1 MQGCA
6 VESVLPHRWQQGCK
20 GCPQLYLSHWWMG
33 TEWQV
38 LACHITSRCKAI
50 SNCASNVKLSEMI
63 SFTSQHHQW
72 VLPSFRITKCLP
84 KNISTTTLSL
94 SAMADHPLWHCTKT
108 KTPSSPCFQISPTSI
123 QTNKSSGASN
133 YSQSHSQALILWCV
147 VILCLLLFFFLLL
160 LQTYDSRDGRNQ
172 KRFPLGQDCIY
183 FK

>member
-1 MQGCA
+1 
-6 VESVLPHRWQQGCK
+6 
-20 GCPQLYLSHWWMG
+20 LSHWWMG

-50 SNCASNVKLSEMI
+50 SNCASNVKLSEII

-72 VLPSFRITKCLP
+72 VLPSFRITKCLQ

-108 KTPSSPCFQISPTSI
+108 KTPTSPCFQMSPSSI

-133 YSQSHSQALILWCV
+133 YSQVTFTSTHPLMCGDIVFV
-147 VILCLLLFFFLLL
+147 VLLL
-160 LQTYDSRDGRNQ
+160 LIAAAD
-172 KRFPLGQDCIY
+172 LWL
-183 FK
+183 

>member
-6 VESVLPHRWQQGCK
+6 VESVLPLRWQQGCK

-108 KTPSSPCFQISPTSI
+108 KTRTSPCFSPTSI
-123 QTNKSSGASN
+123 QNKQKQWGKQL
-133 YSQSHSQALILWCV
+133 QSVSFTSTHPLMCGDIVFV
-147 VILCLLLFFFLLL
+147 VVLLLIAAADLWL
-160 LQTYDSRDGRNQ
+160 
-172 KRFPLGQDCIY
+172 
-183 FK
+183 